1 MKKRRLDP
9 GIVAAIYSLATVR
22 NALYDTPHGCGAAL
36 SAGASASQAIRH
48 QDVHGVSQP
57 MKTLGVMVFA
67 TFFAAMGDVLLS
79 QGMKEVGDIS
89 QLPWNQMWRIL
100 VMFGNTRVLLGI
112 LCMAVFFFS
121 YAASLSWADLSLA
134 LPSTALSFV
143 FGTLIALLWLGER
156 VSSRRLLGVMII
168 ALGVLVVWLDAF
180 QLTAGGRVR
189 QPRAITAR
197 E

>member
-1 MKKRRLDP
+1 
-9 GIVAAIYSLATVR
+9 
-22 NALYDTPHGCGAAL
+22 
-36 SAGASASQAIRH
+36 
-48 QDVHGVSQP
+48 

-180 QLTAGGRVR
+180 QLTDRGRVR
-189 QPRAITAR
+189 QPRVITAR